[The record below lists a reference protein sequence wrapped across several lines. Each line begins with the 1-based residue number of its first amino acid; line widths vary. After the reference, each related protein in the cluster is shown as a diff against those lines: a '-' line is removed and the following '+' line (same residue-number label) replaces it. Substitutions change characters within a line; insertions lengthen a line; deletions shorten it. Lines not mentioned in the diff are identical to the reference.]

1 MQKISIITACIDLM
15 SVFNL
20 LTPKEQKE
28 QLQLVIDTLG
38 SYPKPQTKDKKRIA
52 THTTLSVY
60 LYTSNARNYC
70 KLGLL
75 GLNTLNITASKV
87 NDNLENALT
96 LLID

>member
-1 MQKISIITACIDLM
+1 MQKVSIITACIDLM

-28 QLQLVIDTLG
+28 QLQLIIDTLG
-38 SYPKPQTKDKKRIA
+38 SYPKPQTKDKRRIA
-52 THTTLSVY
+52 THTTLSAY
-60 LYTSNARNYC
+60 LYISNARNYC

-75 GLNTLNITASKV
+75 GLNNLSITASNV
-87 NDNLENALT
+87 SNNLENALT

>member
-1 MQKISIITACIDLM
+1 MQKTSIIITCIDLI

-20 LTPKEQKE
+20 LTPTEQKN
-28 QLQLVIDTLG
+28 QLQLIIDNLG

-52 THTTLSVY
+52 TLKTLPAY
-60 LYTSNARNYC
+60 LYISNARNYC

-75 GLNTLNITASKV
+75 GLNTLNITALKV
-87 NDNLENALT
+87 NNNLENALT